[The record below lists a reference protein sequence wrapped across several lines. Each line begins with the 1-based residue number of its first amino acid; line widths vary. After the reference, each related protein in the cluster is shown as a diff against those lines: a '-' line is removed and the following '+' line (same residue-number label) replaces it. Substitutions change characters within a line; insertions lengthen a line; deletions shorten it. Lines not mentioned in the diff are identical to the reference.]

1 MASSTQDKKVVED
14 RLYEFSKNLIT
25 PLEAVISITPI
36 DTDLLISR
44 YRESFDSYSELLD
57 IYEQLHETGLSKKE
71 MIATLMNGLH
81 AAVDNHKTFE
91 PYMSKGGE
99 YLPLD
104 ILRGSKS
111 FPSASIRVMAKFLT
125 KRLNEKYI
133 SLSEF
138 IYLLATG
145 TGYNPI
151 SKEFDH
157 FTRAEW
163 IDYGYTDTVSELFAY
178 SFYDVKAED
187 LEPLISAAISFVF
200 PFDYVDEDDTLIRA
214 NYLFEI
220 LYAQYLFSNS
230 DEIHRQLESLFDSLW
245 LWVED
250 QIAGYGVGVCIPS
263 NWDASSYKEY
273 KLEDVFCE
281 MREDFDLLNF
291 IFFHSEIMGEE
302 SLIGFLDSPKA
313 ERLFGDLIP
322 WLKALAYVCAD
333 KHDEAKVLAN
343 KYCEGL
349 DDFES
354 SYEYTVLSV
363 LRLVD

>member
-1 MASSTQDKKVVED
+1 MASSTQDKKAVEQ

-25 PLEAVISITPI
+25 PLEAVISIRPI

-57 IYEQLHETGLSKKE
+57 IYEQLHETELSKKE

-187 LEPLISAAISFVF
+187 LEPLISAAISFVL

-220 LYAQYLFSNS
+220 LYEQNLISNS
-230 DEIHRQLESLFDSLW
+230 DETHHELERLFDSLW

-250 QIAGYGVGVCIPS
+250 QIAGYGVCIP
-263 NWDASSYKEY
+263 NNLDSSFYKEY
-273 KLEDVFCE
+273 EFEDIFQDLRYE
-281 MREDFDLLNF
+281 LDLLNF
-291 IFFHSEIMGEE
+291 IFFHSEILGEE

-322 WLKALAYVCAD
+322 WFKALACVCAD
-333 KHDEAKVLAN
+333 KHDEAKVLAD